1 MLHEASSAKP
11 WERLFSPGGVWSAP
25 KEPYATCLQEGK
37 LCWYGVGRAKK
48 DRCPRR
54 DVTRRLRGQRF

>member
-1 MLHEASSAKP
+1 MLQEAFSAKP
-11 WERLFSPGGVWSAP
+11 WERLFSPGEVWSAL

-37 LCWYGVGRAKK
+37 LCRHGVGTAKK

-54 DVTRRLRGQRF
+54 DVTRRLRRQRF